1 MGEEISSGEEEMFFP
16 ELPEFQVAARLS
28 PATSALSSAPS
39 ADDDDPEKC
48 ATCKPSSK
56 TVKFTDARS
65 GDKVSRCLISE
76 DDDND
81 NGGKKEEVLEE
92 EEEEEEKSSE
102 KRGTK
107 GKGSSK
113 V

>member
-1 MGEEISSGEEEMFFP
+1 MGFP
-16 ELPEFQVAARLS
+16 VAARLS

-39 ADDDDPEKC
+39 ADDDPEKC

-76 DDDND
+76 DDDKD

-113 V
+113 GRGKKANKMIGKRFG